1 MHYRT
6 MWIIWLVIVAAGV
19 GLVLAARE
27 ARLRSATADDVVR
40 AVSRARLRRLE
51 RILSRR
57 PELVNAKNRNG
68 FTPLQEACK
77 QGNEQVL
84 AFLISKGADVD
95 AKLSDGRTGVFIAV
109 DNYRE
114 GILKL
119 LLAMTALN
127 HMNAILS

>member
-1 MHYRT
+1 

-19 GLVLAARE
+19 GLVLAVRE

-51 RILSRR
+51 RILSRK
-57 PELVNAKNRNG
+57 PELVNAKKRNG
-68 FTPLQEACK
+68 WTPLQEACK

-127 HMNAILS
+127 QTNAILS